1 MGTAQ
6 GIQQS
11 FPKGE
16 TFEQAL
22 GSHVGVCPVGPGAG
36 YLRKG
41 VSTRGCT
48 IMSKPSR
55 LRDQLLIQCGQSTG

>member
-6 GIQQS
+6 GVQQS

-22 GSHVGVCPVGPGAG
+22 GSHVEVCPVGPGAG

-41 VSTRGCT
+41 LSTQGCT
-48 IMSKPSR
+48 KFVKT
-55 LRDQLLIQCGQSTG
+55 Q

>member
-16 TFEQAL
+16 TFEQAP
-22 GSHVGVCPVGPGAG
+22 GSHVEVCPVGPGAG

-41 VSTRGCT
+41 LSTQGCT
-48 IMSKPSR
+48 IMSRPSR
-55 LRDQLLIQCGQSTG
+55 ISDQLLIECGQCIG

>member
-22 GSHVGVCPVGPGAG
+22 GSYVGVCPVGSGAG

-55 LRDQLLIQCGQSTG
+55 LRDHF

>member
-6 GIQQS
+6 AIQQS

-16 TFEQAL
+16 TFEQAP
-22 GSHVGVCPVGPGAG
+22 GSHIGVCPVGLGAG

-48 IMSKPSR
+48 VMSRPSK
-55 LRDQLLIQCGQSTG
+55 LSDQLLIQCGQCIG